1 VSQLKERI
9 MQMEADYRGRESELL
24 GVIEEKE

>member
-1 VSQLKERI
+1 VSLLKERI
-9 MQMEADYRGRESELL
+9 MHMEADYQGRESELL